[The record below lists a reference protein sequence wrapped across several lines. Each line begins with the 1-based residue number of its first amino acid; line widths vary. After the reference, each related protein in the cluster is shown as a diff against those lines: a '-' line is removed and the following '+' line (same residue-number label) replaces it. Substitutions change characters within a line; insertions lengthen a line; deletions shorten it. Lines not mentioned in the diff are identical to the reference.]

1 MAMMNRDRVDEKT
14 EMKQKKNVMI
24 WKRKSLKVKIDEKGK
39 ELEGN

>member
-14 EMKQKKNVMI
+14 EMKQKNVMI